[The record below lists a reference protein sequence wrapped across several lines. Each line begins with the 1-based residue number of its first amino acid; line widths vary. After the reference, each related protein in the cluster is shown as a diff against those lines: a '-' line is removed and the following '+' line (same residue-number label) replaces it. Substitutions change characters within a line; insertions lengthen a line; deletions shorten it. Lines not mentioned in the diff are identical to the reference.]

1 MPIPQS
7 KTQLSRTL
15 ARDEAY
21 KKLRAWIVEG
31 TLQPGEV
38 LRDQGIAQSLGV
50 SRTPVR
56 EALRR
61 LEDEGFVETSLN
73 RWTRVAPLDLRK
85 AMEIYG
91 IIEALEVLALQS
103 AQLATQHI
111 GDLSIANEGMRKA
124 LQRKDAVAALRADE
138 IFHGVWLGASGNG
151 ELWLLVAQL
160 KAKVRRVELAYW
172 DRAQE
177 IDRSFRE
184 HLAIIKA
191 LQKGSRRAAIA
202 ALKQNWEGSMQR
214 LRTIAR
220 EDGAATP
227 INTHVQKGTKSAG

>member
-7 KTQLSRTL
+7 KTQLSRPL

-21 KKLRAWIVEG
+21 KRLRAWIVEG

-61 LEDEGFVETSLN
+61 LEDEGFVETALN
-73 RWTRVAPLDLRK
+73 RWTRVSPLDLRK
-85 AMEIYG
+85 ALEIYG
-91 IIEALEVLALQS
+91 IIEALEILALQS
-103 AQLATQHI
+103 AQLRAQHI
-111 GDLSIANEGMRKA
+111 ADLTLANENMRKA
-124 LQRKDAVAALRADE
+124 LHNKDGVAALRSDE
-138 IFHGVWLGASGNG
+138 VFHGVWIGASGNS
-151 ELWLLVAQL
+151 ELWLLAAQL

-172 DRAQE
+172 DRAQQTE
-177 IDRSFRE
+177 RSFRE

-191 LQKGSRRAAIA
+191 LQQGSRRAAIV

-214 LRTIAR
+214 LRTIA
-220 EDGAATP
+220 
-227 INTHVQKGTKSAG
+227 KAGETAR